1 MVGDNHY
8 ILEGL
13 SIKSKKGFTIIEVLL
28 ALILISLIAVMA
40 TQILGFNLNS
50 TKAFSLYGRQQYTVQ
65 DAFSRLNTD
74 IQAASQII
82 CCDYISYSGNKYK
95 TIKLYV
101 SEKQGASDVIT
112 CIGQYKLEG
121 SHLFY
126 RKEESDA
133 FQPVVEGLTD
143 ESVFMCFDQT
153 LTVILV
159 PEKTSTGRNAMNI
172 DQPITA
178 EYSLSN
184 KMHYTE

>member
-1 MVGDNHY
+1 M
-8 ILEGL
+8 
-13 SIKSKKGFTIIEVLL
+13 LL
-28 ALILISLIAVMA
+28 ALIVIGLITVVV
-40 TQILGFNLNS
+40 TQLLGFNVNS

-82 CCDYISYSGNKYK
+82 SCDSISGYEFK

-112 CIGQYKLEG
+112 CIGQYKLED

>member
-1 MVGDNHY
+1 M
-8 ILEGL
+8 
-13 SIKSKKGFTIIEVLL
+13 LL
-28 ALILISLIAVMA
+28 ALMLISLIGVMV
-40 TQILGFNLNS
+40 TQILDFNISS
-50 TKAFSLYGRQQYTVQ
+50 TKAFSMYGRQQFTVQ
-65 DAFSRLNTD
+65 DAFSRLNKD
-74 IQAASQII
+74 IQSASQII
-82 CCDYISYSGNKYK
+82 YCDYISYSGNKYK

-101 SEKQGASDVIT
+101 SEEQGASNVIIS
-112 CIGQYKLEG
+112 IGQYKLED